1 MLFPLRFAPLSLF
14 IAASFCLLL
23 FRTQAE
29 ATDETRYTLLAET
42 LLREAIARETAY
54 GLGEVPDYA
63 NSLRTRFL
71 ELLSSLPVSAS
82 TEVTVV
88 LDVIGANKSP
98 QCEHT

>member
-1 MLFPLRFAPLSLF
+1 MF
-14 IAASFCLLL
+14 IAASSL
-23 FRTQAE
+23 
-29 ATDETRYTLLAET
+29 TRYLKTNGSAT
-42 LLREAIARETAY
+42 FSTRPPVAATHFGFRHRMT
-54 GLGEVPDYA
+54 VR
-63 NSLRTRFL
+63 LRTRFL